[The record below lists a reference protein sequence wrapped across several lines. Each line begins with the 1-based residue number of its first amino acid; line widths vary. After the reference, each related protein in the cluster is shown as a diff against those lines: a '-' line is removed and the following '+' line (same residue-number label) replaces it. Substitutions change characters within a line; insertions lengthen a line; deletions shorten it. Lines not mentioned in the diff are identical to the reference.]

1 MCRRLIRQDRH
12 VVRLSTTDL
21 RCIHCLTGKP
31 RGFYYGAVGIDGRIQ
46 T

>member
-1 MCRRLIRQDRH
+1 MSRRLIRQDKH
-12 VVRLSTTDL
+12 GVWPGATDL

>member
-1 MCRRLIRQDRH
+1 MPHRLIRQDRH
-12 VVRLSTTDL
+12 GVWPGTAGL

-31 RGFYYGAVGIDGRIQ
+31 LGFYYGAVGTDGRIQ